1 MDYVA
6 KYLHVFYIRMSDQ
19 IMCLSRH
26 VRLCLFIIICDAL
39 KMSAHFLTYVNLS
52 GHVSTSI

>member
-1 MDYVA
+1 MY
-6 KYLHVFYIRMSDQ
+6 FCIRMSDQ

-39 KMSAHFLTYVNLS
+39 KMSAHFLMYVNLS
-52 GHVSTSI
+52 GRVSTNIAATV